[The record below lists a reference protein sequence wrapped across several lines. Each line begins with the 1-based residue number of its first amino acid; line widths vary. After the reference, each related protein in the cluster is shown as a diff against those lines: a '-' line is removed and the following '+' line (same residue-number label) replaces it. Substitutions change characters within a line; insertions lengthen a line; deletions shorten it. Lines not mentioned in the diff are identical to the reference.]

1 MEVGQIITLLSGAGI
16 GAVLSAILMFINNS
30 KRNQLDYITRERS
43 EWRREIKS
51 VIVDLLSGNNRC
63 NAISRLKTQLNP
75 YGKYIEES
83 KYEFYMNDGHIWKLV
98 DNFDY
103 SSKNVKILTRYL
115 EILLKYD
122 WERSKREVNYSY
134 NSALYKVFN
143 IFITIILL
151 SLFLLMKGNWFDS
164 KIMAIFGFVFPF
176 FVIIVYSAFI
186 PKILELLKHHKVQ
199 QVLEKL
205 KNTNSKKN
213 INLNWLHYL
222 LLFVPYLFL
231 AFCLIYI
238 GDRVISSQT
247 LIFLNRR
254 IVIAISLIYIS
265 WLLYYLIGKKGNSL
279 AGLEI
284 EYIKN
289 INKENTHV

>member
-16 GAVLSAILMFINNS
+16 GAVLSAFLVFINNS
-30 KRNQLDYITRERS
+30 KKNKLDFVTKERS
-43 EWRREIKS
+43 EWRRAIKS
-51 VIVDLLSGNNRC
+51 IIVDLLSGNNRY
-63 NAISRLKTQLNP
+63 NAISRLETQLNP

-83 KYEFYMNDGHIWKLV
+83 KYEFYMSDGHIWKLV

-103 SSKNVKILTRYL
+103 SSENVKILTRYL

-134 NSALYKVFN
+134 NSVLYKVFN
-143 IFITIILL
+143 IFITISLL
-151 SLFLLMKGNWFDS
+151 FLFLLMKESWFDS
-164 KIMAIFGFVFPF
+164 KNMAIFGFVFPF
-176 FVIIVYSAFI
+176 FIIIVYSAFI
-186 PKILELLKHHKVQ
+186 PKILDLLKHHKAQ
-199 QVLEKL
+199 QVLEML

-213 INLNWLHYL
+213 INLSWLYYF

-238 GDRVISSQT
+238 GDRVISCQT

-254 IVIAISLIYIS
+254 IVIAISFIYIS
-265 WLLYYLIGKKGNSL
+265 WLLYYLIGEKGNSL

-289 INKENTHV
+289 INKEDTHV

>member
-16 GAVLSAILMFINNS
+16 GAVLSAFLVFINNS
-30 KRNQLDYITRERS
+30 KKNKLDFVTKERS
-43 EWRREIKS
+43 EWRRAIKS
-51 VIVDLLSGNNRC
+51 IIVDLLSGNNRY
-63 NAISRLKTQLNP
+63 NAISRLETQLNP

-83 KYEFYMNDGHIWKLV
+83 KYEFYMSDGHIWKLV

-103 SSKNVKILTRYL
+103 SSENVKILTRYL

-134 NSALYKVFN
+134 NSVLYKVFN
-143 IFITIILL
+143 IFITISLL
-151 SLFLLMKGNWFDS
+151 FLFLLMKGSWFDS
-164 KIMAIFGFVFPF
+164 KNMAIFGFVFPF
-176 FVIIVYSAFI
+176 FIIIVYSAFI
-186 PKILELLKHHKVQ
+186 PKILDLLKHHKAQ
-199 QVLEKL
+199 QVLEML

-213 INLNWLHYL
+213 INLSWLYYF

-238 GDRVISSQT
+238 GDRVISCQT

-254 IVIAISLIYIS
+254 IVIAISFIYIS
-265 WLLYYLIGKKGNSL
+265 WLLYYLIGEKGNSL

-289 INKENTHV
+289 INKEDTHV